1 MTLPPE
7 PPKQAP
13 VPPAMAS
20 TLGGKFS
27 LVVTN
32 AAKLL
37 GVVFGSLEAIGPAR
51 PPAVLFWVALFVG
64 AQAVEDTLARIIDR
78 TMGK

>member
-1 MTLPPE
+1 MTSPPE
-7 PPKQAP
+7 LPEQPPH
-13 VPPAMAS
+13 PPTVTS

-32 AAKLL
+32 AAKLA

-51 PPAVLFWVALFVG
+51 PPAVLFWVALFMG
-64 AQAVEDTLARIIDR
+64 AQAVEDTIARVIDR

>member
-1 MTLPPE
+1 M
-7 PPKQAP
+7 
-13 VPPAMAS
+13 PPAMSS

-32 AAKLL
+32 AAKLA
-37 GVVFGSLEAIGPAR
+37 GVIFGSLEAIGPAR

-64 AQAVEDTLARIIDR
+64 AQAVEDTVAKIIDR
-78 TMGK
+78 TLGK

>member
-7 PPKQAP
+7 LPEQPPLPQS
-13 VPPAMAS
+13 VTS
-20 TLGGKFS
+20 TWGGRFS

-32 AAKLL
+32 AAKLA

-51 PPAVLFWVALFVG
+51 PPAVLFWVALFMG
-64 AQAVEDTLARIIDR
+64 AQAVEDTVARIIDR